1 MMQHEPTAAGAATV
15 TITAQIAIAL
25 ASVPMAMMTL
35 PLVVNVP
42 EYFGNALGL
51 NLALVGTIFMA
62 VRIFDTVVDS
72 VLGLAMDS
80 TTTRWGRFRPWLI
93 AGVPI
98 FIAGTAML
106 FMARPGIG
114 PGHLVAGLV
123 LAYLGWSI
131 LSLAQLSLA
140 AGLVRGYAA
149 RARIYAW
156 IQTSFLGGI
165 CIVMLLPLIIGA
177 RANDPAAA
185 LSAMGW
191 LIIGAT
197 IPIVA
202 FTAAVVPDPTVVQKH
217 QRLGLRGY
225 AALLARPAVAR
236 LVVADLLFGLGFG
249 VASAVLV
256 FFFVAVKGFDR
267 SVLGVLLIAQMAT
280 GLIAVPLMGALVARI
295 GKHVALGMCG
305 IGALAICPIMF
316 LVPERNLLTA
326 AIVMAVWGIFYGG
339 VTFIP
344 RSMMADA
351 GDELRHAGGSD
362 RTGVL
367 YALLISSWKLG
378 GALSVGLAFIALDL
392 IGYQPKLAG
401 GNSVEALNGLK
412 LLFAGTPAI
421 MGLLGALLCW
431 RYPLTAARCAEIRQA
446 LDARDARA
454 SIATGV
460 AAPAGAALPQPAE

>member
-1 MMQHEPTAAGAATV
+1 MQHEPTAAGAATV

-62 VRIFDTVVDS
+62 VRIFDIVVDP

-165 CIVMLLPLIIGA
+165 CIVLLLPLHK
-177 RANDPAAA
+177 D
-185 LSAMGW
+185 
-191 LIIGAT
+191 
-197 IPIVA
+197 
-202 FTAAVVPDPTVVQKH
+202 Q
-217 QRLGLRGY
+217 
-225 AALLARPAVAR
+225 
-236 LVVADLLFGLGFG
+236 
-249 VASAVLV
+249 
-256 FFFVAVKGFDR
+256 
-267 SVLGVLLIAQMAT
+267 AQ
-280 GLIAVPLMGALVARI
+280 
-295 GKHVALGMCG
+295 
-305 IGALAICPIMF
+305 
-316 LVPERNLLTA
+316 
-326 AIVMAVWGIFYGG
+326 
-339 VTFIP
+339 
-344 RSMMADA
+344 
-351 GDELRHAGGSD
+351 
-362 RTGVL
+362 
-367 YALLISSWKLG
+367 
-378 GALSVGLAFIALDL
+378 
-392 IGYQPKLAG
+392 
-401 GNSVEALNGLK
+401 
-412 LLFAGTPAI
+412 TPAPCPTESPEPYGSSRPLHEGKSHPC
-421 MGLLGALLCW
+421 GL
-431 RYPLTAARCAEIRQA
+431 QK
-446 LDARDARA
+446 
-454 SIATGV
+454 V
-460 AAPAGAALPQPAE
+460 